1 MEIDREA
8 LRHFVAVAEQLQFT
22 RVAAALGISRQALSR
37 SVRTLEEQVGLDLF
51 VRPSERTELTE
62 AGRALLDRAADL
74 LATDPTLEPGPAGGS
89 RAPRRFRVGI
99 MPGVTLSKW
108 GRIWDERRPDLALDV
123 VRTDEETQVSL
134 LREGIL
140 DVSFVRLPVDADGL
154 SVIPL
159 YSEVPVVVVPADH
172 LLTVLDEVSVMDLVD
187 EHLLQ
192 DPGTVPPWRDAAAA
206 HRTEPVRAL
215 PVMRSTADA
224 VALVA
229 AGSGVVIVPQSVA
242 RLHHRKDVTY
252 RPVTD
257 VEETHVALAWVTDRT
272 SSDIEAFVGIVRGR
286 SERSSRASGA
296 TEATAVTDTPVT
308 PSPVRAPARRDSSPG
323 TPRVRKGAPPKAKRR
338 GRR

>member
-8 LRHFVAVAEQLQFT
+8 LRHFIAVAEQLQFT
-22 RVAAALGISRQALSR
+22 RTAAALGISRQALSR

-62 AGRALLDRAADL
+62 AGRALLNRAADL
-74 LATDPTLEPGPAGGS
+74 LGTDPTLAQGRADGAPTAGG
-89 RAPRRFRVGI
+89 FRVGI

-108 GRIWDERRPDLALDV
+108 GRIWDERRPDLALAV
-123 VRTDEETQVSL
+123 VRTDEQSQVRL
-134 LREGIL
+134 LREGTL
-140 DVSFVRLPVDADGL
+140 DVSFVRLPVDDDGL

-159 YSEVPVVVVPADH
+159 YSEVPVVVIPAGH
-172 LLTVLDEVSVMDLVD
+172 LVTVLDEVSVMDLVD

-192 DPGTVPPWRDAAAA
+192 DPDAVPAWRDAAAA
-206 HRTEPVRAL
+206 HRTEPVLPL

-224 VALVA
+224 IALVA

-252 RPVTD
+252 RPLTD
-257 VEETHVALAWVTDRT
+257 VEETRVALAWVTDRT
-272 SSDIEAFVGIVRGR
+272 TPDIETFVGVVRGR

-296 TEATAVTDTPVT
+296 TEVRADADTPAT
-308 PSPVRAPARRDSSPG
+308 PSPARAPAQRDPG
-323 TPRVRKGAPPKAKRR
+323 RTVARKPAPPRGTRR